1 MNATDT
7 IVNAALLG
15 TAAKEFVPNDGELPA
30 FLQEAFARLRSETAG
45 ADPEEVL
52 YRMGALVFA
61 CQRAGTEPEAAD
73 ESLSAIE
80 PAAEEEE
87 GTTYFS
93 RDFGQML
100 EHLCANKHY
109 GLLEYAYRRAMEWG
123 GKRLI
128 PPAYL
133 PDLFRKAYADDYT
146 MYQNFQR
153 MLWTLAGR
161 RGVWLRKQMGYD
173 AENEGEEEE
182 MWKTASLKV
191 RKHMLYRLRKTQ
203 PDKALALLQ
212 SDWKEQTV
220 EHREHLVTCLGT
232 GLSVADEPFL
242 QMVAEKDRS
251 DSVRKA
257 AQKLLLSLPDSQ
269 LIRESADLLRGK
281 LRYQEKTGWEYEPL
295 EYTPQLKTLGLQYH
309 ATVLRNASILQQ
321 LAEHQLPILH
331 CELIERMPLDFWAE
345 LLDRSPEEAAEL
357 LFRKP
362 PLDLFNNTDF
372 LEQNKE
378 FEKAPNLMGRNRFS
392 IENNQVS
399 VTIHTDEDYAFIG
412 IATSEYTRESY
423 EVKTHFSPI
432 KAIFRFNDARWA
444 RYIIQ
449 ANLKKKLTSQLIQ
462 FMTPEELEE
471 FDCRDIHM
479 GILLSDLADDQ
490 PWGPK
495 LSTRIVEQLIKQ
507 KKDFN
512 TDKIDI
518 MAPRIH
524 RSIIPLLNRTLAN
537 KQTSQQIAESCRKLK
552 EGLELRDEIDRLVAL
567 P

>member
-52 YRMGALVFA
+52 YRMGALAFA

-212 SDWKEQTV
+212 NNWKKLPIN
-220 EHREHLVTCLGT
+220 HRERVIEYLEV
-232 GLSVADEPFL
+232 GLSEADKPFL
-242 QMVAEKDRS
+242 QTVAEKDCS
-251 DSVRKA
+251 DKVQRT
-257 AQKLLLSLPDSQ
+257 AQKLLLSLSEEPQ
-269 LIRESADLLRGK
+269 LIQESADLLRGM

-295 EYTPQLKTLGLQYH
+295 EYTPQLQALGLQQY
-309 ATVLRNASILQQ
+309 AKPQKAIEN
-321 LAEHQLPILH
+321 QLPLLLR
-331 CELIERMPLDFWAE
+331 ELAERMPLDFWAE
-345 LLDRSPEEAAEL
+345 LLDCSAKEAAEL
-357 LFRKP
+357 LVRNP
-362 PLDLFNNTDF
+362 PFDKLFNQFDRSNT
-372 LEQNKE
+372 ERIWITIPT
-378 FEKAPNLMGRNRFS
+378 EKG
-392 IENNQVS
+392 
-399 VTIHTDEDYAFIG
+399 
-412 IATSEYTRESY
+412 SEVYHFA
-423 EVKTHFSPI
+423 KHFSPI

-479 GILLSDLADDQ
+479 GLLLSDLADDQ

-512 TDKIDI
+512 TDKIDT

-537 KQTSQQIAESCRKLK
+537 KQTSKQIAESCQKLK